1 MKRTIALIFAL
12 LLVFA
17 LAGVASAGK
26 VPTPESLE
34 GGKIVSAEETKALV
48 GNSGVHFFDMRKSIN
63 YGKGH
68 IPGAVSTPYQW
79 TKKGSDMHARTGSF
93 DTSKLPA
100 DKNATVVFY
109 SDGPTGWKSYKA
121 SETAIE
127 AGYTNVRYFRGG
139 FSTWT
144 GKNMPVE
151 R

>member
-1 MKRTIALIFAL
+1 MKRTSALIFAL

-48 GNSGVHFFDMRKSIN
+48 GNSGVHFFDMRKPIN

-121 SETAIE
+121 SEAAIE

>member
-1 MKRTIALIFAL
+1 MKRTSALVFAL
-12 LLVFA
+12 VLVIA

-26 VPTPESLE
+26 VPTPQTLQ
-34 GGKIVSAEETKALV
+34 GGKIVSAEETKAMV
-48 GNSGVHFFDMRKSIN
+48 GKGGVHFFDMRKAIN

-68 IPGAVSTPYQW
+68 IPGAVSVPYQW
-79 TKKGSDMHARTGSF
+79 TKKGSDMHARTGTF

-121 SETAIE
+121 SQFAIE

-144 GKNMPVE
+144 GKQRPVE

>member
-48 GNSGVHFFDMRKSIN
+48 GNSGVHFFDMRKPIN

-68 IPGAVSTPYQW
+68 IPGQRTRTPPSSSTATAPRD
-79 TKKGSDMHARTGSF
+79 GS
-93 DTSKLPA
+93 
-100 DKNATVVFY
+100 
-109 SDGPTGWKSYKA
+109 PT
-121 SETAIE
+121 
-127 AGYTNVRYFRGG
+127 RHRRQ
-139 FSTWT
+139 
-144 GKNMPVE
+144 P
-151 R
+151 